1 MIITHNIRLGRIVTG
16 TWKNTIMVAFTCSMA
31 FFLYWY
37 FIQYHFEMPAIVPSI
52 LGTALAFFIGFNN
65 NQAYDRW
72 WEARKIWGSLVNSSR
87 TWARNIIL
95 LPTATEQIKGQH
107 LQLMKEYTVKRHIA
121 FLYALKEK
129 LRGTATGEYKKYL
142 IQSDLDIIKGESNK
156 HNAILSLQ
164 TMELKSWKRDGLID
178 GFEFLEL
185 NAEITRFCDEMGKS
199 ERIKNTVFPTTYN
212 YYTKMFIWLFNIA
225 FTLAVAPTVG
235 WRAIVF
241 GTIIGYVF
249 HTIHFIGQSI
259 VNPFEPIP
267 MGIPLDQI
275 TRTIEI
281 NLLEMIH
288 EEHIPA
294 PVSPI
299 NDEYVM

>member
-1 MIITHNIRLGRIVTG
+1 MIITQNIRLGRIVRG
-16 TWKNTIMVAFTCSMA
+16 TWKNTIMIAFTCSMTY
-31 FFLYWY
+31 FLYWY
-37 FIQYHFEMPAIVPSI
+37 FIQYHFEMPAIVPTI

-72 WEARKIWGSLVNSSR
+72 WEARKVWGVLVNSSR

-129 LRGTATGEYKKYL
+129 LRGSSTGEYKKYL

-164 TMELKSWKRDGLID
+164 TMELKSWRRDGLID

-235 WRAIVF
+235 WRAIIF
-241 GTIIGYVF
+241 GTIVGYVF
-249 HTIHFIGQSI
+249 HTIHFIGQAI
-259 VNPFEPIP
+259 INPFEPIP
-267 MGIPLDQI
+267 TGIPLDQI

-281 NLLEMIH
+281 NLLEMIR

>member
-1 MIITHNIRLGRIVTG
+1 MIITQNIRLGRIVRG
-16 TWKNTIMVAFTCSMA
+16 TWKNTLMVAFTCSMA
-31 FFLYWY
+31 YLFYWY
-37 FIQYHFEMPAIVPSI
+37 FIQYHFEMPGIVPTI

-72 WEARKIWGSLVNSSR
+72 WEARKIWGALVNSSR
-87 TWARNIIL
+87 TWARNIIH
-95 LPTATEQIKGQH
+95 LPTANESFHGEN

-129 LRGTATGEYKKYL
+129 LRGSHQEEYRKYL
-142 IQSDLDIIKGESNK
+142 IQSDLDIIKNESNK

-185 NAEITRFCDEMGKS
+185 NAAITSFCDEMGKS
-199 ERIKNTVFPTTYN
+199 ERIKSTIFPTTYN

-225 FTLAVAPTVG
+225 FTLSVAPTVG

-249 HTIHFIGQSI
+249 HTIHFIGKAI
-259 VNPFEPIP
+259 VDPFEPVP

-281 NLLEMIH
+281 NLLELIH

>member
-1 MIITHNIRLGRIVTG
+1 MIVTHDIRLSRIIRG
-16 TWKNTIMVAFTCSMA
+16 TWKNTILVAFTCSMA
-31 FFLYWY
+31 YFFYWY
-37 FIQYHFEMPAIVPSI
+37 FIQYHFEMPSIIPTI

-72 WEARKIWGSLVNSSR
+72 WEARKIWGVLVNSSR

-95 LPTATEQIKGQH
+95 LPSPNENFQGDN

-129 LRGTATGEYKKYL
+129 LRGTDKGEYKKYL
-142 IQSDLDIIKGESNK
+142 IQSDLDIIKSEGNI

-164 TMELKSWKRDGLID
+164 AMELKSWKRDGLID
-178 GFEFLEL
+178 GFEFIEL
-185 NAEITRFCDEMGKS
+185 NREITRFCDEMGKS
-199 ERIKNTVFPTTYN
+199 ERIKNTIFPTTYN

-225 FTLAVAPTVG
+225 FTLAVAPSVG

-249 HTIHFIGQSI
+249 HTIHFIGQAI
-259 VNPFEPIP
+259 VDPFEPIP
-267 MGIPLDQI
+267 TGIPLDQI

-281 NLLEMIH
+281 NLLEMIR

-294 PVSPI
+294 PVSPV

>member
-37 FIQYHFEMPAIVPSI
+37 FIQYHFEMPSIVPTI

-129 LRGTATGEYKKYL
+129 LRGTDQEEYKKYL
-142 IQSDLDIIKGESNK
+142 IQSDLDLIKEESNK

-235 WRAIVF
+235 WRAIIF
-241 GTIIGYVF
+241 GTIVGYVF
-249 HTIHFIGQSI
+249 HTIHFIGQTI
-259 VNPFEPIP
+259 MDPFEDMPP
-267 MGIPLDQI
+267 GVPLDQI

-281 NLLEMIH
+281 NLLEMIR